1 MKKYNRRYK
10 DSVFVDLFSNDRTAK
25 TNFLSLYNTLQL
37 PDTKYNAITSLKN
50 MRLTQTMYMGF
61 ANDVSYLVDN
71 KIIVLAEHQSTINP
85 NMPIRCLEYIARLY
99 EQLYESKE
107 KYHRKLLSIP
117 TPEFYVFYNGVASY
131 TGNPIL
137 KLSNSFINKQKT
149 EYALE
154 LSVKVVNINYH
165 KDNQLLKNCKILR
178 GYSLFIETVRHHIAV
193 DREHGFDNAIKEC
206 IKKDILREYLQRKS
220 KEVINML
227 IGEYDYDTD
236 IAVQREESF
245 DIGLKQGKAEGLR
258 QAKLETVKT
267 MLTMG
272 YPLDDICKITSL
284 SPTEVSAIGRNL

>member
-1 MKKYNRRYK
+1 MSRI
-10 DSVFVDLFSNDRTAK
+10 
-25 TNFLSLYNTLQL
+25 SL
-37 PDTKYNAITSLKN
+37 
-50 MRLTQTMYMGF
+50 
-61 ANDVSYLVDN
+61 
-71 KIIVLAEHQSTINP
+71 II
-85 NMPIRCLEYIARLY
+85 
-99 EQLYESKE
+99 
-107 KYHRKLLSIP
+107 
-117 TPEFYVFYNGVASY
+117 
-131 TGNPIL
+131 
-137 KLSNSFINKQKT
+137 KLSDSFINKQKT

-178 GYSLFIETVRHHIAV
+178 GYSLFIETVRRHIAV

-206 IKKDILREYLQRKS
+206 IQKDILREYLQRKS

-245 DIGLKQGKAEGLR
+245 DIGLNEGLR
-258 QAKLETVKT
+258 QAKLKTVKT

-272 YPLDDICKITSL
+272 YPLDDICKIASL